1 VLVVALI
8 APANAADNEEPA
20 AAQLENAKGLDAFH
34 AALADQ
40 KAGRADHPLRISYF
54 GDSLAADDQIT
65 NTLRKKLQDLVG
77 DGGAGFVFAAPPHPY
92 CIHRAVSRY
101 VSADWDI
108 RGISTD
114 GAADHLLGLG
124 GSAQTTDGG
133 TIRLAPRGAVKTIDI
148 HYLAQPHG
156 GSLEIACDGKVV
168 DTIETSAPA
177 KKGEFATEAI
187 PDGTKHIELRAHGMV
202 RLFGEALE
210 AQKGAVVDNL
220 GIVNAT
226 AKGMRLR
233 NLADHWRNQLA
244 HRQSDLVIIAYGTNE
259 AEWLA
264 PKGKGIEEHERVVCD
279 LLATVRAAN
288 PQGSCLVISPLDQI
302 DWRAENMPDRES
314 VPAIVAAQR
323 RAALAQGC
331 AFWDAY
337 TWMGGAGSAKTWFK
351 RGWVVK
357 DYVHPTTAGAT
368 RIADALY
375 DALVAP

>member
-1 VLVVALI
+1 MALL
-8 APANAADNEEPA
+8 AANASAADDKDTLP
-20 AAQLENAKGLDAFH
+20 AAQLENASGLDKFH
-34 AALADQ
+34 AALAEQ
-40 KAGRADHPLRISYF
+40 KAGTADHPLRISYF
-54 GDSLAADDQIT
+54 GDSLTADDQIT
-65 NTLRKKLQDLVG
+65 NTLRTKLQTLVG

-92 CIHRAVSRY
+92 CTHRAVTRF
-101 VSADWDI
+101 VSDEWDV

-114 GAADHLLGLG
+114 GEADRLLGLG
-124 GSAQTTDGG
+124 GSAQTTEGG
-133 TIRLAPRGAVKTIDI
+133 TIKLTPHDAVKTIDV

-168 DTIETSAPA
+168 DTIKTSADA
-177 KKGEFATEAI
+177 KKGAFETATI

-226 AKGMRLR
+226 AKAMHLR
-233 NLADHWRNQLA
+233 NLDDHWRNQLA
-244 HRQSDLVIIAYGTNE
+244 HRQSDLVVIMYGTNE

-264 PKGKGIEEHERVVCD
+264 PKGKGIEEHEKVFGE

-288 PQGSCLVISPLDQI
+288 PNGSCLVISPLDQV
-302 DWRAENMPDRES
+302 DWRADKMPDRAS

-323 RAALAQGC
+323 RAAIAQGC
-331 AFWDAY
+331 AFWDVY
-337 TWMGGAGSAKTWFK
+337 TWMGGEGSAKTWFK
-351 RGWVVK
+351 RSWVGK